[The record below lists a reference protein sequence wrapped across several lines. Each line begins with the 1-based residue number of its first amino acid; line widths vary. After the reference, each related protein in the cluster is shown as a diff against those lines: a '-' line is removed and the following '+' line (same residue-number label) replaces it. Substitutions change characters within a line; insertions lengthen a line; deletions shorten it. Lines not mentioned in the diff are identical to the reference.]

1 MVTLFIASLLLYHG
15 CCSTMFDLYPQL
27 TCEKVPLLDHS
38 RSDQWCNWGWVTE
51 VKLSWKGPLAT
62 AVDPLANTQKKT
74 WEMMA
79 NPNVDGYIKTLNHW
93 KAFGKRKKKQQWAE
107 NLKHKYKLG
116 CVPDLHLTFQGVIC
130 PSAPIYIIGSD
141 LVTLYFKSLS
151 SV

>member
-1 MVTLFIASLLLYHG
+1 MWMAIL
-15 CCSTMFDLYPQL
+15 
-27 TCEKVPLLDHS
+27 KPLIT
-38 RSDQWCNWGWVTE
+38 G
-51 VKLSWKGPLAT
+51 KLSENA
-62 AVDPLANTQKKT
+62 
-74 WEMMA
+74 
-79 NPNVDGYIKTLNHW
+79 
-93 KAFGKRKKKQQWAE
+93 KKQQWAE